1 METTTSFEGLIQAM
15 RSELGEQTIAIR
27 ELAIAITES
36 ERLIGQ
42 RDQIT
47 LLRILNSRV
56 MSEVKDIERTESAA
70 QSRAIKKTLFWDA
83 PVAFTFSSLFL
94 DAFGLKNAPQIGAHL
109 MLSTLA
115 KKDPF
120 GTILIAIG
128 VEGIPKDV
136 NAIAISCLA
145 RESNR
150 SESDVKTSLKRD
162 GHLLLTPEQFTD
174 LLDKVES
181 GILDGSYSLP
191 LSFDVLHSL
200 IALSPPKS

>member
-15 RSELGEQTIAIR
+15 RSKLGEQTIAIR
-27 ELAIAITES
+27 ELAIAIAES
-36 ERLIGQ
+36 ETQIGQ
-42 RDQIT
+42 RDQVTRLGI
-47 LLRILNSRV
+47 LRSRI

-70 QSRAIKKTLFWDA
+70 QSRAVMKTLFCDA

-128 VEGIPKDV
+128 LEGIPKDV
-136 NAIAISCLA
+136 NAMAISCLA

-150 SESDVKTSLKRD
+150 SESDVKTSLKQA

-174 LLDKVES
+174 LLDKMES

-191 LSFDVLHSL
+191 LTFNELRSL
-200 IALSPPKS
+200 TT